1 MKKNLYLA
9 GLIFK
14 QYVSV
19 KLNVMI
25 KKIYLFSIIAL
36 IISSCG
42 NTGKK
47 EVAVSTEGSS
57 EAVKVEFASLIS
69 DPAEYIGKNISVE
82 GKVVHVCTH
91 SGKKLFITGENPDV
105 RLYVQAGEEMAKFPM
120 ELLGSEIVVEGTI
133 TQVATAGMAG
143 EAIQDGEG
151 MTSGE
156 GMAKAAGADTCET
169 AKALASQPVLSDL
182 MMVYNKHSLVK

>member
-1 MKKNLYLA
+1 
-9 GLIFK
+9 
-14 QYVSV
+14 
-19 KLNVMI
+19 
-25 KKIYLFSIIAL
+25 
-36 IISSCG
+36 
-42 NTGKK
+42 
-47 EVAVSTEGSS
+47 
-57 EAVKVEFASLIS
+57 
-69 DPAEYIGKNISVE
+69 
-82 GKVVHVCTH
+82 
-91 SGKKLFITGENPDV
+91 
-105 RLYVQAGEEMAKFPM
+105 MAKFPM